1 MAYLHFEDVHEVVI
15 STDIARN
22 PVELAQFLF
31 QSILQQNTLNVDKAR
46 SHAIGEAKAAAAAA
60 AANSVGACTGF
71 DAGSIFT
78 TTANNNASSNAA
90 AEYNYTGG
98 VDELSDDELSPRAA
112 TSVTTVSIPDA
123 TPLEACRDAL
133 EIARQTV
140 AVLQQQLDE
149 LSQESL
155 SHEHHSDIDKNKNY
169 GSTVAISGADS
180 RTPQY
185 QQRRPQNLD
194 IESSPLLY

>member
-71 DAGSIFT
+71 DASSIFT
-78 TTANNNASSNAA
+78 TSNNNASSNTA

-98 VDELSDDELSPRAA
+98 VDELSDDELSPRATA
-112 TSVTTVSIPDA
+112 SVTTVSIPDA

-140 AVLQQQLDE
+140 AVLQQQLDD

-155 SHEHHSDIDKNKNY
+155 NHEHNSDIDKNKNY
-169 GSTVAISGADS
+169 GSTAAISGADS

-185 QQRRPQNLD
+185 QHRRPQNLD
-194 IESSPLLY
+194 IESSPLMY